1 MCEASLEKQPESSEI
16 GWGGTEEAPSAPGGS
31 FKAKGWKETLRE
43 QEQKSEQPSTGF
55 WKLDQAE
62 RSMER

>member
-31 FKAKGWKETLRE
+31 FKAKGCKETLRE

-55 WKLDQAE
+55 
-62 RSMER
+62 

>member
-31 FKAKGWKETLRE
+31 FKAKGVQGNSQRA
-43 QEQKSEQPSTGF
+43 G
-55 WKLDQAE
+55 AE
-62 RSMER
+62 VRAAEYRLLEA